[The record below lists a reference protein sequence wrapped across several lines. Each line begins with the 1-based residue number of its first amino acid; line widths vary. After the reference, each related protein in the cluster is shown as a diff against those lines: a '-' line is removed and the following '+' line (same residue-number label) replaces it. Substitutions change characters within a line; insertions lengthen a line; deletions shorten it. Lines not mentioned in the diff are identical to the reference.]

1 MILTMQIL
9 NILLAAGM
17 AVGLVLILGVLT
29 ALRAPRL
36 SRSTTRVEDDAAT
49 ADLDDRLRR
58 LTMASPFD
66 LEAVPSPAPRVER
79 PAPDMIRPALTPDSE
94 IPTMAGAR
102 GGASRLASPADRSA
116 PAGMPAARTIEPSIP
131 PMDQTKRPALPGST
145 LERGADAP
153 ITGRPALPGS
163 TIERG
168 AGAQPSPQPRK
179 ELLDPLAARFSGSQR
194 LIEPPPV
201 APPPMDIDPGRK
213 RPELPGIVARDL
225 PRPDQTFSSP
235 DSRLP
240 TAEPWSV
247 PGSAPSSPS
256 RTPDSGFS
264 FTNPLPG
271 GAAASSGG
279 ASRESGGRRN
289 ELPGI
294 AAIGAKAGQPLPPAL
309 DIRAILRGEAG
320 PLGALPP
327 SSSFGADLVAGTLKP
342 KLGTG
347 PLPVLGASGP
357 LGATPFSSGLLELR
371 ALKPDPEAG
380 SARLN
385 LPSAYPASERLIVN
399 PVQSGRSAGSSEQ
412 DIDLDAT
419 RLMDDFDLPDAGF
432 ETHVFSTAE
441 LVDDGAMVSSTFTQ
455 TIPPNGEEAAGA
467 TFSIPITEY
476 PAEPR
481 STPEP
486 NPTHDAHLD
495 PAALDDYT
503 DFGDEDSGTM
513 PLSGLAYLSPSQEE
527 QVRHLIGEVAGQS
540 DVLFVKLMAADG
552 SVILESGAEAGDPR
566 TNRHLAEVIA
576 MATLEARRRDLGD
589 LEGITVESGL
599 GVMVLAPLHNGAVL
613 AVLLGNPARLGML
626 RRQVKK
632 PVSSLRTLL
641 MESSV

>member
-1 MILTMQIL
+1 MILAMQIL

-17 AVGLVLILGVLT
+17 AVGLVLILGVVM
-29 ALRAPRL
+29 ALRAPRQ
-36 SRSTTRVEDDAAT
+36 SRPTARMEDDAA
-49 ADLDDRLRR
+49 AVDLDDRLRR

-66 LEAVPSPAPRVER
+66 LEATPAPAPRVER
-79 PAPDMIRPALTPDSE
+79 PVLDPIRPALAPDPE
-94 IPTMAGAR
+94 IPVVAGTR
-102 GGASRLASPADRSA
+102 SGAPRLVAPAASPA
-116 PAGMPAARTIEPSIP
+116 MRTIEPPLP
-131 PMDQTKRPALPGST
+131 PAEQSKRPALPGST
-145 LERGADAP
+145 LQRSADAP
-153 ITGRPALPGS
+153 ISGRPALPS
-163 TIERG
+163 SALEHG
-168 AGAQPSPQPRK
+168 AGAQPSQPPRK
-179 ELLDPLAARFSGSQR
+179 EALDPLAARFSGSQR
-194 LIEPPPV
+194 LVEPPPV
-201 APPPMDIDPGRK
+201 APLPMDFDPGRK
-213 RPELPGIVARDL
+213 RPELPGTVARDL
-225 PRPDQTFSSP
+225 PRPERPFSNP

-240 TAEPWSV
+240 SPEPWSV
-247 PGSAPSSPS
+247 PGSAPGGPT
-256 RTPDSGFS
+256 RTSDSGFS
-264 FTNPLPG
+264 FTNSHPG
-271 GAAASSGG
+271 GPAAPAGAAAH
-279 ASRESGGRRN
+279 EIGGRRN

-294 AAIGAKAGQPLPPAL
+294 AANGSRVGQELPPAL

-320 PLGALPP
+320 PLAALPP

-347 PLPVLGASGP
+347 PLPALGASGP

-371 ALKPDPEAG
+371 VLKPDPEAG

-399 PVQSGRSAGSSEQ
+399 PVQPGRSESSEQ

-441 LVDDGAMVSSTFTQ
+441 LVDDGAMLSSTITQ
-455 TIPPNGEEAAGA
+455 MIPPNGEGAGS
-467 TFSIPITEY
+467 TFSMPITEY

-481 STPEP
+481 PAPAP
-486 NPTHDAHLD
+486 NPAHDAYLD
-495 PAALDDYT
+495 TAALDDYT

-527 QVRHLIGEVAGQS
+527 QARQLVGEVAGLP
-540 DVLFVKLMAADG
+540 DVQFVKLMAADG
-552 SVILESGAEAGDPR
+552 SVILESGAEAGDSR

-632 PVSSLRTLL
+632 PVSGLRTLL